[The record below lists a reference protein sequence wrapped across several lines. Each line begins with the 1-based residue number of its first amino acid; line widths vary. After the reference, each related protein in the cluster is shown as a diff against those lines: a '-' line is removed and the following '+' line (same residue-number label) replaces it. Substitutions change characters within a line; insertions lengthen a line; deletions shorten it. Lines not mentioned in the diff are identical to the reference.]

1 MTSAFQPKAGDSVV
15 PLHTEDL
22 AVSRREVTGDTT
34 RVGVITRERDHQI
47 DEELTHQRIEVERVP
62 IGRVTDIVPPVRQQG
77 DTTIM
82 SVVEEVIVVERRL
95 ILKEEVHIRRVRSTE
110 HHRETVVL
118 RDQDAVITRTE
129 AGEPEAADDRSH
141 LGTDPTTLAQ
151 EQQR

>member
-1 MTSAFQPKAGDSVV
+1 MTSAFKPEAGDLMV

-22 AVSRREVTGDTT
+22 AVSRREVTGDTA
-34 RVGVITRERDHQI
+34 RVDVVTHDRDQQI
-47 DEELTHQRIEVERVP
+47 DKELTHQHIEIERVP
-62 IGRVTDIVPPVRQQG
+62 IGRLTDVVPPVRQDG

-82 SVVEEVIVVERRL
+82 SVVEEILVVERRL
-95 ILKEEVHIRRVRSTE
+95 ILKEEVHIRRVRSTAR
-110 HHRETVVL
+110 HRETVVL

-129 AGEPEAADDRSH
+129 AGEPEALDDRGH

>member
-1 MTSAFQPKAGDSVV
+1 MTSAFEPKAGDLVV

-22 AVSRREVTGDTT
+22 VVSRRHTTGGTA
-34 RVGVITRERDHQI
+34 RVGIVTRERDQQI
-47 DEELTHQRIEVERVP
+47 DEELTHQRVEIERVP
-62 IGRVTDIVPPVRQQG
+62 SGRVIDVVPPVRQEG

-82 SVVEEVIVVERRL
+82 SVVEEIVVVERRL
-95 ILKEEVHIRRVRSTE
+95 ILKEEIHIRRLRTTE

-129 AGEPEAADDRSH
+129 AGEPKAADDRGH

-151 EQQR
+151 EQ